1 MTRPVLLSPQR
12 PMGRSPGGPL
22 RRREPTGDAVPVKR
36 LPPVVR
42 AAYVEW
48 MVNERGWSRET
59 RRTRLATIEHA
70 NGVWDREGRN
80 YRTANRED
88 VLAFIGSTGHPRTRN
103 RKLGDLRGFYRFATV
118 TRVANH
124 DPTIGIIRVREPRL
138 LPRPLTREEAKALL
152 VGAALVS
159 QRAYT
164 AVGLLLYCGLRR
176 EEATSL
182 TWGEV
187 DLHGGTLRVNGKG
200 SKERVVPI
208 PPALRAI
215 LTAWHFRD
223 PHAAWMFSST
233 QRAGEHMSAIT
244 LWHDVTDAAMVG
256 QVPNVTP
263 HRLRHTYAT
272 EVLRLTHNV
281 AAVQVLLGH
290 ASLAST
296 QIYAKVEVSSLA
308 ADVAPLDFSA

>member
-1 MTRPVLLSPQR
+1 M
-12 PMGRSPGGPL
+12 
-22 RRREPTGDAVPVKR
+22 KR

-42 AAYVEW
+42 SAYVEW

-70 NGVWDREGRN
+70 NGVWAREGRN
-80 YRTANRED
+80 YRTATRDD

-103 RKLGDLRGFYRFATV
+103 RKLGDLRGFYRFATL
-118 TRVANH
+118 TRIMNH
-124 DPTIGIIRVREPRL
+124 DPTAGIVRVREPRL
-138 LPRPLTREEAKALL
+138 LPRPLTKAEAKALL

-159 QRAYT
+159 QRAYA
-164 AVGLLLYCGLRR
+164 AVGLLLYAGLRR

-187 DLHGGTLRVNGKG
+187 DLHGGTLRVMGKG

-208 PPALRAI
+208 PPALVTI
-215 LTAWHFRD
+215 LTAWRYQD
-223 PHAAWMFSST
+223 PTGAWVFAST
-233 QRAGEHMSAIT
+233 QRPGEHMSAIT
-244 LWHDVTDAAMVG
+244 LWHDVADAALVG
-256 QVPNVTP
+256 RVPRVTP

-272 EVLRLTHNV
+272 EVLRLTGNV

-296 QIYAKVEVSSLA
+296 QVYAKVEVSSLA